1 MQDFLQRF
9 KVGHI
14 LRPSLAPT
22 LTKVRQVELEAGDCE
37 GRLPLL
43 FWTLI
48 VVLGNFN
55 SVQVQVDHLPIACM
69 NIGITVYPTYGGS
82 GIVGSELGME
92 LAKRGHT
99 VHFISSA
106 LPTRLTE
113 LSERVRFHEVE
124 MMSYPLFEHQPYT
137 LALATKMATVAET
150 ENLDLLHVHYAIPHS
165 ISGILARESLKPKR
179 RLPVITTLH
188 GTDITLVGADRSYLP
203 ITRYGIVQSDGV
215 TAISQYLKEATRES
229 FQFDDIRV
237 IPNFVC
243 QHDYQRHPV
252 EALRRELAPAG
263 ETLLVHVSNFRPVKR
278 PVDCVEILARVLK
291 NHGQAR
297 LVMVGD
303 GSERPNAEHRARC
316 LNIADKCSFVGKQP
330 NIVDYL
336 SAADVLLLP
345 SEQESF
351 GLAALEA
358 MACEV
363 PVIAS
368 RVGGIP
374 EVVTD
379 GETGFLSK
387 VGDVAKMADDAAR
400 LVGDEKLRH
409 KMGAAARASAISR
422 YRTDI
427 VIPQYIEFYQEVLSR
442 N

>member
-1 MQDFLQRF
+1 
-9 KVGHI
+9 
-14 LRPSLAPT
+14 
-22 LTKVRQVELEAGDCE
+22 
-37 GRLPLL
+37 
-43 FWTLI
+43 
-48 VVLGNFN
+48 
-55 SVQVQVDHLPIACM
+55 M

-82 GIVGSELGME
+82 GIVGSELGKE
-92 LAKRGHT
+92 LAARGHT
-99 VHFISSA
+99 VHFISSS

-113 LSERVRFHEVE
+113 LNERVRFHEVE

-179 RLPVITTLH
+179 YLPVITTLH

-215 TAISQYLKEATRES
+215 TAISHYLKEATKES
-229 FQFDDIRV
+229 FQFDDIEV
-237 IPNFVC
+237 IPNFIC
-243 QHDYQRHPV
+243 QTDYARHPV
-252 EALRRELAPAG
+252 DALRSTLSPQG
-263 ETLLVHVSNFRPVKR
+263 EPLLVHVSTFRPVKR
-278 PVDCVEILARVLK
+278 PWDCVEILARVLQQ
-291 NHGQAR
+291 GISTR

-303 GSERPNAEHRARC
+303 GAERTNLEHRARD
-316 LNIADKCSFVGKQP
+316 LGVYDKCIFVGKQP
-330 NIVDYL
+330 KIVDYL

-363 PVIAS
+363 PVVAS

-379 GETGFLSK
+379 GETGFLSE
-387 VGDVAKMADDAAR
+387 VGDVDKMSVDAAR
-400 LVGDEKLRH
+400 LLSDPTLRRE
-409 KMGAAARASAISR
+409 MGKRARASAVSR

-427 VIPQYIEFYQEVLSR
+427 VIPQYIDFYNRVLKKR

>member
-1 MQDFLQRF
+1 M
-9 KVGHI
+9 
-14 LRPSLAPT
+14 
-22 LTKVRQVELEAGDCE
+22 
-37 GRLPLL
+37 
-43 FWTLI
+43 LI
-48 VVLGNFN
+48 ADYFF
-55 SVQVQVDHLPIACM
+55 M

-82 GIVGSELGME
+82 GIVGSELGKE
-92 LAKRGHT
+92 LAARGHT
-99 VHFISSA
+99 VHFIASA

-113 LSERVRFHEVE
+113 LNERVRFHEVE

-165 ISGILARESLKPKR
+165 ISAILARESLQPHR

-215 TAISQYLKEATRES
+215 TAISHYLKQATAET
-229 FQFDDIRV
+229 FQFDNIAV
-237 IPNFVC
+237 IPNFIC
-243 QHDYQRHPV
+243 ATDYQRHAVPQ
-252 EALRRELAPAG
+252 LRAELSPDG
-263 ETLLVHVSNFRPVKR
+263 VPLLVHVSNFRPVKR
-278 PVDCVEILARVLK
+278 PVDCIEILARVLK
-291 NHGQAR
+291 EGVRTR

-316 LNIADKCSFVGKQP
+316 LGVYDHCSFVGKRAK
-330 NIVDYL
+330 IVDYL
-336 SAADVLLLP
+336 SASDVLLLP

-374 EVVTD
+374 EVITD
-379 GETGFLSK
+379 GETGYLSEM
-387 VGDVAKMADDAAR
+387 GDVEKMSEDAAR
-400 LVGDEKLRH
+400 LLSDSRLRSE
-409 KMGAAARASAISR
+409 MGARARSSAVSR
-422 YRTDI
+422 YSTDL
-427 VIPQYIEFYQEVLSR
+427 VIPQYIEFYERVLAA
-442 N
+442 

>member
-1 MQDFLQRF
+1 
-9 KVGHI
+9 
-14 LRPSLAPT
+14 
-22 LTKVRQVELEAGDCE
+22 
-37 GRLPLL
+37 
-43 FWTLI
+43 
-48 VVLGNFN
+48 
-55 SVQVQVDHLPIACM
+55 M

-82 GIVGSELGME
+82 GIVGSELGKE
-92 LAKRGHT
+92 LAARGHT

-113 LSERVRFHEVE
+113 LNARVQFHEVE

-137 LALATKMATVAET
+137 LALATKMAKVAET

-165 ISGILARESLKPKR
+165 ISAILARESLKPNR

-215 TAISQYLKEATRES
+215 TAISHYLKNATKEI
-229 FQFDDIRV
+229 FQFDDIAV

-243 QHDYQRHPV
+243 ASDYSRHPV
-252 EALRRELAPAG
+252 DELRKMLAPNG
-263 ETLLVHVSNFRPVKR
+263 ESLLVHVSNFRPVKR
-278 PVDCVEILARVLK
+278 PVDCVEIFARVLK
-291 NHGQAR
+291 KVTNVR

-303 GSERPNAEHRARC
+303 GSERMNVEHRARC
-316 LNIADKCSFVGKQP
+316 LGIYEKCSFVGKQP
-330 NIVDYL
+330 HIADYL
-336 SAADVLLLP
+336 SACDVLILP

-368 RVGGIP
+368 LVGGIP

-379 GETGFLSK
+379 GETGFLSE
-387 VGDVAKMADDAAR
+387 VGDVEKMAEDAAHLLTDANFR
-400 LVGDEKLRH
+400 RE
-409 KMGAAARASAISR
+409 MGRRARESALER

-427 VIPQYIEFYQEVLSR
+427 VIPQYIEFYEKVMAKTSAGGGCQVPGAG
-442 N
+442 

>member
-1 MQDFLQRF
+1 
-9 KVGHI
+9 
-14 LRPSLAPT
+14 
-22 LTKVRQVELEAGDCE
+22 
-37 GRLPLL
+37 
-43 FWTLI
+43 
-48 VVLGNFN
+48 
-55 SVQVQVDHLPIACM
+55 M

-82 GIVGSELGME
+82 GIVGSELGKE
-92 LAKRGHT
+92 LAARGHT
-99 VHFISSA
+99 VHFISSS

-113 LSERVRFHEVE
+113 LNERVRFHEVE

-137 LALATKMATVAET
+137 LALATKMAKVAET

-165 ISGILARESLKPKR
+165 ISAILARESLKPKR
-179 RLPVITTLH
+179 YLPVITTLH

-215 TAISQYLKEATRES
+215 TAISHYLKEATKEI
-229 FQFDDIRV
+229 FQFDDIEV
-237 IPNFVC
+237 IPNFIC
-243 QHDYQRHPV
+243 QTDYARHPV
-252 EALRRELAPAG
+252 EDLRSSLAPTG
-263 ETLLVHVSNFRPVKR
+263 EPLLVHVSNFRPVKR
-278 PVDCVEILARVLK
+278 PVDCVEILARVLQK
-291 NHGQAR
+291 GVATR

-303 GSERPNAEHRARC
+303 GSERTNVEHRARC
-316 LNIADKCSFVGKQP
+316 LGVYEKCVFVGKQP

-379 GETGFLSK
+379 GDTGFLSE
-387 VGDVAKMADDAAR
+387 VGDVEKMAADAAR
-400 LVGDEKLRH
+400 LLSDITLRRE
-409 KMGAAARASAISR
+409 MGKRAREFAVKH

-427 VIPQYIEFYQEVLSR
+427 VIPRYIEFYERVLQKTQVKV
-442 N
+442 

>member
-1 MQDFLQRF
+1 
-9 KVGHI
+9 
-14 LRPSLAPT
+14 
-22 LTKVRQVELEAGDCE
+22 
-37 GRLPLL
+37 
-43 FWTLI
+43 
-48 VVLGNFN
+48 
-55 SVQVQVDHLPIACM
+55 M

-82 GIVGSELGME
+82 GIVGSELGKE
-92 LAKRGHT
+92 LAERGHT
-99 VHFISSA
+99 VHFIASA
-106 LPTRLTE
+106 LPTRLTK

-137 LALATKMATVAET
+137 LALATKMAKVAET

-165 ISGILARESLKPKR
+165 ISAILARESLQPHR

-215 TAISQYLKEATRES
+215 TAISNYLKQATVEI
-229 FQFDDIRV
+229 FDFDNIAV
-237 IPNFVC
+237 IPNFIC
-243 QHDYQRHPV
+243 ATDYQRHAV
-252 EALRRELAPAG
+252 ENLRAELSPNG
-263 ETLLVHVSNFRPVKR
+263 ERLLVHVSNFRPVKR

-291 NHGQAR
+291 TTGARVR

-303 GSERPNAEHRARC
+303 GSERSLAEHRARC
-316 LNIADKCSFVGKQP
+316 LGIEEHCSFVGKQP
-330 NIVDYL
+330 KISDYL

-368 RVGGIP
+368 RVGGLP

-379 GETGFLSK
+379 GETGFLSE
-387 VGDVAKMADDAAR
+387 VGDVEKMSRDAAR
-400 LVGDEKLRH
+400 LVTDEELRRE
-409 KMGAAARASAISR
+409 MGKRARASAISR
-422 YRTDI
+422 YSTDL
-427 VIPQYIEFYQEVLSR
+427 VIPQYINFYERVLAA
-442 N
+442 

>member
-1 MQDFLQRF
+1 
-9 KVGHI
+9 
-14 LRPSLAPT
+14 
-22 LTKVRQVELEAGDCE
+22 
-37 GRLPLL
+37 
-43 FWTLI
+43 
-48 VVLGNFN
+48 
-55 SVQVQVDHLPIACM
+55 M

-82 GIVGSELGME
+82 GIVGSELGKE
-92 LAKRGHT
+92 LAERGHT
-99 VHFISSA
+99 VHFISSS

-113 LSERVRFHEVE
+113 LNERVRFHEVE

-137 LALATKMATVAET
+137 LALATKMSTVAET

-165 ISGILARESLKPKR
+165 ISAILARESLKPKR
-179 RLPVITTLH
+179 YLPVITTLH

-215 TAISQYLKEATRES
+215 TAISHYLKKATKET
-229 FQFDDIRV
+229 FHFDDIAV

-243 QHDYQRHPV
+243 PSEYARHSV
-252 EALRRELAPAG
+252 EELRSFLAPQG
-263 ETLLVHVSNFRPVKR
+263 EPLLVHVSNFRPVKR
-278 PVDCVEILARVLK
+278 PVDCVEILARVLEK
-291 NHGQAR
+291 GISTR

-303 GSERPNAEHRARC
+303 GSERTNVEHRARS
-316 LNIADKCSFVGKQP
+316 LGVYDKCVFVGKQAK
-330 NIVDYL
+330 IVDYL

-368 RVGGIP
+368 RVGGVP

-379 GETGFLSK
+379 GETGFLSE
-387 VGDVAKMADDAAR
+387 VGDVEKMAEDAAR
-400 LVGDEKLRH
+400 LLTDAALRSE
-409 KMGAAARASAISR
+409 MGKRARESALAR

-427 VIPQYIEFYQEVLSR
+427 VIPQYIEFYERVLRKTSGAGKQ
-442 N
+442 

>member
-1 MQDFLQRF
+1 
-9 KVGHI
+9 
-14 LRPSLAPT
+14 
-22 LTKVRQVELEAGDCE
+22 
-37 GRLPLL
+37 
-43 FWTLI
+43 
-48 VVLGNFN
+48 
-55 SVQVQVDHLPIACM
+55 M

-82 GIVGSELGME
+82 GIVGSELGKE
-92 LAKRGHT
+92 LAERGHT
-99 VHFISSA
+99 VHFISSS

-113 LSERVRFHEVE
+113 LNERVRFHEVE

-165 ISGILARESLKPKR
+165 ISAILARESLKPKR

-215 TAISQYLKEATRES
+215 TAISNYLKAATKEI
-229 FQFDDIRV
+229 FQFDEIEV

-243 QHDYQRHPV
+243 QTEYARHPV
-252 EALRRELAPAG
+252 DNLRAALSPAG
-263 ETLLVHVSNFRPVKR
+263 EPLLVHVSNFRPVKR
-278 PVDCVEILARVLK
+278 PVDCVEILSRVLAK
-291 NHGQAR
+291 GIAAR

-303 GSERPNAEHRARC
+303 GSERTNVEHRARC
-316 LNIADKCSFVGKQP
+316 LEVYEQCVFVGKQP
-330 NIVDYL
+330 KIVDYL

-368 RVGGIP
+368 RVGGVP
-374 EVVTD
+374 EVVED
-379 GETGFLSK
+379 GETGFLSE
-387 VGDVAKMADDAAR
+387 VGDVEKMANDAAK
-400 LVGDEKLRH
+400 LLAEPKLRRE
-409 KMGAAARASAISR
+409 MGQRARTSAVSR

-427 VIPQYIEFYQEVLSR
+427 VIPRYIEFYERVLGKKGVGGGV
-442 N
+442 

>member
-1 MQDFLQRF
+1 
-9 KVGHI
+9 
-14 LRPSLAPT
+14 
-22 LTKVRQVELEAGDCE
+22 
-37 GRLPLL
+37 
-43 FWTLI
+43 
-48 VVLGNFN
+48 
-55 SVQVQVDHLPIACM
+55 M

-82 GIVGSELGME
+82 GIVGSELGKE
-92 LAKRGHT
+92 LAARGHT
-99 VHFISSA
+99 VHFISSS

-113 LSERVRFHEVE
+113 LNERVRFHEVE

-179 RLPVITTLH
+179 YLPVITTLH

-215 TAISQYLKEATRES
+215 TAISHYLKEATKEI
-229 FQFDDIRV
+229 FHFDDIEV

-243 QHDYQRHPV
+243 QTDYARHPV
-252 EALRRELAPAG
+252 DELRSSLAPQG
-263 ETLLVHVSNFRPVKR
+263 EPLLAHVSNFRPVKR
-278 PVDCVEILARVLK
+278 PVDCIEILARVLPK
-291 NHGQAR
+291 GVNTR

-303 GSERPNAEHRARC
+303 GSERTNVEHRARC
-316 LNIADKCSFVGKQP
+316 LGVYEKCVFVGKQP
-330 NIVDYL
+330 NIIDYL

-379 GETGFLSK
+379 GETGFLSE
-387 VGDVAKMADDAAR
+387 VGDVDKMADDAAR
-400 LVGDEKLRH
+400 LLSDATLRRE
-409 KMGAAARASAISR
+409 MGKRARESAVSR

-427 VIPQYIEFYQEVLSR
+427 VIPQYIEFYERVLKKTR
-442 N
+442 GAV